1 MKFLGRRLVKSED
14 LNPADCLFGG
24 TLLRWLDEEAYIYAC
39 CQLDKSK
46 IVTASMTE
54 INFRYP
60 SVLGDIIEFGMKTQS
75 VGRSSIAFSA
85 NVRNKVT
92 KKTVLEVEKIVM
104 VLVDDHGKA
113 TPHGKTLQELAAQ
126 G

>member
-14 LNPADCLFGG
+14 LNPARCLFGG

-39 CQLDKSK
+39 CQLDRSE

-60 SVLGDIIEFGMKTQS
+60 SVLGDIIEFGMRTLA
-75 VGRSSIAFSA
+75 VGRSSITFSA
-85 NVRNKVT
+85 VVRNKVT
-92 KKTVLEVEKIVM
+92 KKTVLEVERIVM
-104 VLVDDHGKA
+104 VLVDGEGRA
-113 TPHGKTLQELAAQ
+113 APHGKTLQQLS